1 MKLFCVMADQAKE
14 KGKERK
20 EVKKKS
26 LQDRVES
33 YNAWH
38 ETIVLASE

>member
-1 MKLFCVMADQAKE
+1 
-14 KGKERK
+14 
-20 EVKKKS
+20 VKKKS